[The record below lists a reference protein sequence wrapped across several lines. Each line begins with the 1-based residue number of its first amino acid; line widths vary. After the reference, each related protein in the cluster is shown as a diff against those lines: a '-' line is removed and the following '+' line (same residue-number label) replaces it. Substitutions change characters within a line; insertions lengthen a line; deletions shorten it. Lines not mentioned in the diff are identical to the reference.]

1 MNEVS
6 GMFNKKKQI
15 TKVEAGQ
22 WREAWG
28 RLSRNKV
35 SMVALAFLIL
45 IILLAVFADVI
56 VDYETVITINAE
68 ERMLTPSAEHWFGT
82 DHMGR
87 DLFGRVIH
95 GARYSLLFGVICT
108 SMSLFGGCVLGAT
121 AAYFGGKIDL
131 WITRIVD
138 ALMCIP
144 YMLLSLSLVA
154 AMGSGFK
161 SMMLAMIIA
170 SVPSF
175 TRMIRSVVLTV
186 VRQDYIEAARS
197 CGVKDTTII
206 FCHVLPNAIG
216 PIIVNAMMNVAGL
229 IMSAASLSF
238 IGMGIQ
244 PPAPEWGNML
254 NEGTSWMR
262 QCPHMII
269 FPGLAIVLTALC
281 FNLLGDG
288 LTEALDPRQ
297 SEQ

>member
-1 MNEVS
+1 
-6 GMFNKKKQI
+6 MFGKKKKI
-15 TKVEAGQ
+15 VTNAEPGQ
-22 WREAWG
+22 LHEIWR
-28 RLSRNKV
+28 RFCKNKV
-35 SMVALAFLIL
+35 SLVALAFLIV
-45 IILLAVFADVI
+45 IILFALFADLI
-56 VDYETVITINAE
+56 VDYQTIITINPT
-68 ERMLTPSAEHWFGT
+68 ERLLGPSSQHWFGT

-95 GARYSLLFGVICT
+95 GARYSLIFGVVCT
-108 SMSLFGGCVLGAT
+108 ALSLFGGCVLGAT
-121 AAYFGGKIDL
+121 AAYFGGKVDT
-131 WITRIVD
+131 WIMRVVD

-144 YMLLSLSLVA
+144 YMLLALSLVA
-154 AMGSGFK
+154 ALGSGLE
-161 SMMLAMIIA
+161 SMTIAIVVA

-175 TRMIRSVVLTV
+175 ARMIRSVVLTV
-186 VRQDYIEAARS
+186 VQQDYIEAARS
-197 CGVKDTTII
+197 CGARDLTII

-229 IMSAASLSF
+229 IMSAAGLSF

-254 NEGTSWMR
+254 SEATSWMR
-262 QCPHMII
+262 QSPHMII

-297 SEQ
+297 ADQ